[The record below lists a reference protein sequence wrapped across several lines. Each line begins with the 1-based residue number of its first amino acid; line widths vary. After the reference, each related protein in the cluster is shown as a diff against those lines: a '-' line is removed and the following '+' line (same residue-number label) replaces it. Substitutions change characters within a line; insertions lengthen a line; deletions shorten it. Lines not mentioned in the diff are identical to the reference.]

1 MTLADIKKA
10 LLRLDEVTL
19 MEILEISSEDL
30 VDRFEDFIEAKADLL
45 EADLEDDDLFYSGEE
60 DGEEAT

>member
-30 VDRFEDFIEAKADLL
+30 IDRFEDFIEAKADLL
-45 EADLEDDDLFYSGEE
+45 EADLEDDDLFYSGEG
-60 DGEEAT
+60 DGEETT

>member
-1 MTLADIKKA
+1 MTLADIKRA

-19 MEILEISSEDL
+19 MEILEITSEDL
-30 VDRFEDFIEAKADLL
+30 INRFEDFIEAKADLL

-60 DGEEAT
+60 SGEEDS